1 MKLKVLYISKRKEN
15 FSYIIQLVAV
25 DESNQMR
32 MVKLSFDEDILLV
45 EKNIVSKP
53 INYFGFN
60 RASSMGFSTACYLLS

>member
-1 MKLKVLYISKRKEN
+1 MKLKVLHISARYHYSSKT
-15 FSYIIQLVAV
+15 IHLVAV
-25 DESNQMR
+25 DERNRMR

-60 RASSMGFSTACYLLS
+60 SANSGTA